1 MIPCQELEVNE
12 AGERTSSTN
21 ERCTDGGEPS
31 IRMTRDYQYAL
42 IVYRRY
48 QSFPHVTEETLG
60 YI

>member
-1 MIPCQELEVNE
+1 MKWQEIEVVE
-12 AGERTSSTN
+12 DDDGMMSTN
-21 ERCTDGGEPS
+21 ERCTDVGKPS
-31 IRMTRDYQYAL
+31 TPTQQACQRAL